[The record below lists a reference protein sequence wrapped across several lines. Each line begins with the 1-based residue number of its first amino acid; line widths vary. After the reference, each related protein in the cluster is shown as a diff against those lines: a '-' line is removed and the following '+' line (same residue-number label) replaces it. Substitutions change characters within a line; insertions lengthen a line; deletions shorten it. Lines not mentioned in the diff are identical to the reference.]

1 MHGARTAAHDSGI
14 RRMPQLTLTRR
25 VHFSAA
31 HRYRRPEWDDARNL
45 ATFGKCARAQYHGH
59 TYICDVTVTGPVD
72 AHTGFVVDLA
82 LLDRVLRDEVV
93 ERLDHANL
101 NLDIPE
107 FAEGKTIPSSEML
120 CAWIAERV
128 QHGFAQ
134 TASRVVRVRVAEEP
148 HLWAMWEA
156 EERAS

>member
-1 MHGARTAAHDSGI
+1 
-14 RRMPQLTLTRR
+14 MPLLTLTRR

-45 ATFGKCARAQYHGH
+45 DTFGKCARPNYHGH

-72 AHTGFVVDLA
+72 AQTGFVVDLG
-82 LLDRVLRDEVV
+82 LLDRVLRDDIV

-101 NLDIPE
+101 NLEIPE
-107 FAEGKTIPSSEML
+107 FAEGNTIPSSEML

-128 QHGFAQ
+128 ASGLAH
-134 TASRVVRVRVAEEP
+134 TASRVVRVQVAEEP
-148 HLWAMWEA
+148 NLWATWSTA
-156 EERAS
+156 EHTP

>member
-1 MHGARTAAHDSGI
+1 
-14 RRMPQLTLTRR
+14 MPLLTLTRR

-45 ATFGKCARAQYHGH
+45 ATFGKCARPNFHGH

-82 LLDRVLRDEVV
+82 LLDRVLRDEIV

-107 FAEGKTIPSSEML
+107 FAEGMTIPSSEML
-120 CAWIAERV
+120 CTWIAERV
-128 QHGFAQ
+128 ERGLAQ
-134 TASRVVRVRVAEEP
+134 SGSRVVRVCVAEEP
-148 HLWAMWEA
+148 NLWATWEA
-156 EERAS
+156 EERLS